1 MSGWQLSGG
10 APMPDSPS
18 LSKFRLS
25 LFDRF
30 SLTFGTGEAVAV
42 SAARHQALVAYVGL
56 QASMVCDRE
65 QLATLFW
72 GDTGDANARHSLS
85 QALLVLRKKLELYP
99 PGLLTTDR
107 ASVRFVESE
116 VWIDVRYFDHLI
128 SIGGPKSIAQAVA
141 LFKSGFLEGFHSG
154 APAFDDWAD
163 NERSRLWMLYR
174 SAVEQ
179 YAENLSMPSERVIEA
194 IIRLSSHD
202 QFDESVHRLML
213 RTLTQR
219 FGSPAALAYAEKVKK
234 LLNRELGVD
243 PDPATAALVADIR
256 ATPRMSTPQ
265 PPLNLPF
272 GPAPALPSQ
281 AASVPK
287 IFENVPPRDFN
298 FTGRT
303 VHLASLHDCLSQFD
317 VGATNRVAIHG
328 LSGIGKT
335 TLVAEYA
342 YRHSADYSG
351 VWWARAAQ
359 RPLLVESLASLATKL
374 DPSLAMET
382 NQYKAAC
389 EGLAILGRL
398 DRPFL
403 LIYDD
408 VGSPD
413 IITDFIPPSNA
424 SVIIT
429 SRWPDW
435 AGRALELKLDVF
447 DEAAAVE
454 FLQKRT
460 GRLDAAGARRLA
472 TALGFLPLALDH
484 AGAYCRLSALNFD
497 GYLKRVDAAI
507 AHAPRGATYPASI
520 AATFG
525 LALETANAH
534 HESAELLLGYLAFL
548 APERI
553 PSDLVGNDVVDAFQK
568 EGALA
573 ALYAV
578 SLVDHEA
585 LEDGAVLITLHPLV
599 QSAMRFR
606 LAGKRQSGETARRTA
621 GLLARAFPAMALT
634 DPKTWTTCASLL
646 RHALAFRE
654 TSQDV
659 FTPDENSSQLLSSL
673 GCYLHI
679 RGAYGEAEQLFR
691 ESVSVAES
699 VLGAEHPI
707 LATRQNNLALLLST
721 VGRYSEAEPLLRQI
735 ITLGEKSLGRHH
747 IEVAVR
753 LNNLGRLL
761 SDTKRYAEAE
771 PLYREAIVI
780 ADRQVGSDM
789 TYAVSWRNNLG
800 ILLNETGRND
810 EGEQIYREALL
821 IGLETLG
828 RRHHEVARC
837 LNNLGFLLRDI
848 NRLDESEALVRDALA
863 IWAET
868 LGEEH
873 PVYARGEE
881 NLAKTLL
888 VMGRPDEAFAAAQAA
903 LQVHEAKL
911 GIAHFWTRDSATTY
925 ARALAA
931 SGRLEQSTSIC
942 DRFGLSV
949 S

>member
-1 MSGWQLSGG
+1 ML
-10 APMPDSPS
+10 
-18 LSKFRLS
+18 KLS
-25 LFDRF
+25 LFNRF
-30 SLTFGTGEAVAV
+30 SLTFGADEVAV
-42 SAARHQALVAYVGL
+42 SAARHQALIAYVGL
-56 QASMVCDRE
+56 QTSLVCGRE
-65 QLATLFW
+65 QLATLLW

-85 QALLVLRKKLELYP
+85 QAVLALRKKLEPYH
-99 PGLLTTDR
+99 PGFLTADR
-107 ASVRFVESE
+107 ASVRFIESE
-116 VWIDVRYFDHLI
+116 IWIDVRHFDRLI
-128 SIGGPKSIAQAVA
+128 AIGDSKSIAQAIA

-154 APAFDDWAD
+154 ASAFDDWAD

-179 YAENLSMPSERVIEA
+179 YAENLTMPPERVIEA
-194 IIRLSSHD
+194 ITRLSLHD

-213 RTLTQR
+213 RALVQR

-234 LLNRELGVD
+234 LLDRELGVD
-243 PDPATAALVADIR
+243 PEPATTALVADIR

-265 PPLNLPF
+265 PLNPPLGKPPNL
-272 GPAPALPSQ
+272 GPQ
-281 AASVPK
+281 AASVPRL
-287 IFENVPPRDFN
+287 FENVPPRDFN

-303 VHLASLHDCLSQFD
+303 GHLAGLHDCLVRFD
-317 VGATNRVAIHG
+317 TTATNRVAVHG

-342 YRHSADYSG
+342 YRRSADYAG
-351 VWWARAAQ
+351 VWWARAGQ
-359 RPLLVESLASLATKL
+359 RTLLVESLAALAAQL
-374 DPSLAMET
+374 DPSLAMES
-382 NQYKAAC
+382 NQYKAAIA
-389 EGLAILGRL
+389 GLAILGRL
-398 DRPFL
+398 DKPFL

-413 IITDFIPPSNA
+413 VIIDFIPPSNA

-435 AGRALELKLDVF
+435 AGRALEVKLDAF

-497 GYLKRVDAAI
+497 GYLKRIDSAI
-507 AHAPRGATYPASI
+507 AHAPRGVTYPASI

-525 LALETANAH
+525 LALETANAN
-534 HESAELLLGYLAFL
+534 HESAEALLGYLAFL

-553 PSDLVGNDVVDAFQK
+553 PLDLVGNDVMDHFQK

-578 SLVDHEA
+578 SLLDHEA
-585 LEDGAVLITLHPLV
+585 TEEGAVLITLHPLV

-606 LAGKRQSGETARRTA
+606 LAGKKQSSETARRTA
-621 GLLARAFPAMALT
+621 ELLAKAFPATALT
-634 DPKTWTTCASLL
+634 DPKTWTMCASLL
-646 RHALAFRE
+646 RHALALRE
-654 TSQDV
+654 ISPDV

-679 RGAYGEAEQLFR
+679 RGAYGEAEQIFR
-691 ESVSVAES
+691 ESISVAES

-707 LATRQNNLALLLST
+707 VATRQNNLALLLST
-721 VGRYSEAEPLLRQI
+721 IGRYSEAEPLLRQI
-735 ITLGEKSLGRHH
+735 ITQGEKSLGRHH
-747 IEVAVR
+747 IEIAVR

-761 SDTKRYAEAE
+761 SDTKRYGEAE
-771 PLYREAIVI
+771 PLYREAIAI
-780 ADRQVGSDM
+780 ADTQVGSDM

-810 EGEQIYREALL
+810 KGEQIYREALA
-821 IGLETLG
+821 IGLKTLG
-828 RRHHEVARC
+828 GHHHEVARC

-863 IWAET
+863 IWAEM

-873 PVYARGEE
+873 PIYARGQE

-888 VMGRPDEAFAAAQAA
+888 VMGRPGEALAAAQAA
-903 LQVHEAKL
+903 LQVHESKL
-911 GIAHFWTRDSATTY
+911 GVVHFWTRDSAMSC
-925 ARALAA
+925 AKALAA
-931 SGRLEQSTSIC
+931 LGQVEHSTSIC
-942 DRFGLSV
+942 DRFHVSLS
-949 S
+949 